1 MGKSAHC
8 EPSDNRVSLRPSFR
22 QTSALPMPRSSARL
36 LAIALGLTLRAE
48 RTRSCTVLLRRR
60 RAQFRFARTGLA
72 HGRVLRLRGS
82 LCGTLRR
89 GRLTCLRRSSG
100 SYAFL
105 AEFAGACCGQSGE
118 APTHTRKRFIDTLY
132 RRVKQLPKIKAA
144 EWACMPRVAHAR
156 GSFHMP
162 SDPVAVV
169 CELAPERD
177 SLRVLDDDDV
187 RT

>member
-118 APTHTRKRFIDTLY
+118 APTHTRKRFIDTISAGQAATENQSRRMGLY
-132 RRVKQLPKIKAA
+132 ATCIACAGQFPYAQRSSRR
-144 EWACMPRVAHAR
+144 CM
-156 GSFHMP
+156 
-162 SDPVAVV
+162 
-169 CELAPERD
+169 
-177 SLRVLDDDDV
+177 
-187 RT
+187 